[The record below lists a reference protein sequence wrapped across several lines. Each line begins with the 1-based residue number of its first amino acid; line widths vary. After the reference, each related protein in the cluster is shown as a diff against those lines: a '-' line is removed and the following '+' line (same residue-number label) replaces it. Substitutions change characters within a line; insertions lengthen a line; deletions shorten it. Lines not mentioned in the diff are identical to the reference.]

1 MTPKNSNPRCKGQT
15 KSGKP
20 CQAAATAGGL
30 CFFHTNPNKAA
41 ELGRIGGRRN
51 RRPSAAESVDALPK
65 LESAT
70 AVRDAVSQLVADVYA
85 GRLQPRVAAGLA
97 PLMNLLL
104 RAIATSDLEE
114 RIAIVEKRLAA
125 ADTVGGKQSEE
136 RASLAP
142 ESH

>member
-20 CQAAATAGGL
+20 CRAAATPGGL
-30 CFFHTNPNKAA
+30 CFFHANPNKAA
-41 ELGRIGGRRN
+41 QLGRIGGRRN

-65 LESAT
+65 LQSAT

-114 RIAIVEKRLAA
+114 RIVIVEKRTAT
-125 ADTVGGKQSEE
+125 ADTVERKQSEE